1 MLIARCS
8 LTGAGG
14 SHMLMLTRQRL
25 VVTAKSWLTRRIRLH
40 LNLELRDLC
49 DVTWT
54 PEPRDGGIRL
64 AMTAV
69 DGVRERFLIETPD
82 VAGVDHLLSRLFP
95 GVVLA
100 V

>member
-1 MLIARCS
+1 
-8 LTGAGG
+8 
-14 SHMLMLTRQRL
+14 
-25 VVTAKSWLTRRIRLH
+25 
-40 LNLELRDLC
+40 
-49 DVTWT
+49 
-54 PEPRDGGIRL
+54 
-64 AMTAV
+64 MTAV